1 MADEKIV
8 GLDIGTSTIRVAIG
22 EIDSET
28 GLLQIAG
35 TASRKSAGLRNGV
48 IVNIEDAKNAIKE
61 AIDAAEQ
68 NAGTSVES
76 VITAI
81 GGSQI
86 ESVNSK
92 GTVPVS
98 SNGKSTKEIS
108 RTDVERVIE
117 CATAVKV
124 PEDKEKLH
132 VIPQNYIVDG
142 VGGISDPIHRMGTRL
157 EAEVH
162 IVTAAKTIIQNLRA
176 TVSRADYILDGVML
190 KTLAQTQSVCH
201 QDELELGSILID
213 FGAGTTDVLIL
224 LNGAPVATASVPV
237 GGNLVT
243 NDIAVVTGIS
253 VAVAEDIKVK
263 SGCCWLPAITPAND
277 TEVILPGVGGRAP
290 EIIMRSELCRII
302 QARVEQIF
310 HMVRSAIQKNTNG
323 SIKQLSGNIIL
334 TGGGAMMEGIIELAQ
349 NTFQTSSVRLG
360 IPENMGGIEE
370 DYRRPDFATVI
381 GLVVANKSLA
391 QGKEPKK
398 RVRNHSAK
406 KTGSR
411 NGDGVL
417 KKIFKSLF

>member
-8 GLDIGTSTIRVAIG
+8 GLDIGTNTIRVAIG
-22 EIDSET
+22 EIDPET
-28 GLLQIAG
+28 GAVQIAG

-68 NAGTSVES
+68 NAGCAVES

-81 GGSQI
+81 GGSPV
-86 ESVNSK
+86 ESINSK
-92 GTVPVS
+92 GLVPVS
-98 SNGKSTKEIS
+98 NNGKSIKEIS
-108 RTDVERVIE
+108 RSDVERVID
-117 CATAVKV
+117 CAIAVKV
-124 PEDKEKLH
+124 PDDKEKLH

-142 VGGISDPIHRMGTRL
+142 VGGITDPIHRMGTRL

-162 IVTAAKTIIQNLRA
+162 IVTAAKTIIQNLRS
-176 TVSRADYILDGVML
+176 TISRADYILDGVML

-213 FGAGTTDVLIL
+213 LGAGSTDVLIL
-224 LNGAPVATASVPV
+224 FHGAPIATASVPV

-243 NDIAVVTGIS
+243 NDIALVTGIS
-253 VAVAEDIKVK
+253 VAAAEEIKVK
-263 SGCCWLPAITPAND
+263 HGCCWLKNITAEND
-277 TEVILPGVGGRAP
+277 SEVILPGVGGRAP
-290 EIIMRSELCRII
+290 EIMMRSQLCKII

-310 HMVRSAIQKNTNG
+310 HMIKAAISKNTND
-323 SIKQLSGNIIL
+323 SIKELFGNIIL
-334 TGGGAMMEGIIELAQ
+334 TGGGAMMDGMIELAQ
-349 NTFQTSSVRLG
+349 QAFRTSSVRLG
-360 IPENMGGIEE
+360 IPEKLGGIEE

-391 QGKEPKK
+391 LGRDK
-398 RVRNHSAK
+398 RKRSKSHAAK
-406 KTGSR
+406 RDKSKS
-411 NGDGVL
+411 GDSVL

>member
-22 EIDSET
+22 EIDAET
-28 GLLQIAG
+28 GNLQIAG

-86 ESVNSK
+86 ESMNSK

-124 PEDKEKLH
+124 PDDKEKLH

-142 VGGISDPIHRMGTRL
+142 VGGITDPIHRMGTRL

-162 IVTAAKTIIQNLRA
+162 IVTAAKTIIQNLRS

-201 QDELELGSILID
+201 QDELDLGSIVID

-224 LNGAPVATASVPV
+224 LHGAPIATASVPV

-243 NDIAVVTGIS
+243 NDIAIVTGIS
-253 VAVAEDIKVK
+253 VAAAEEIKIK
-263 SGCCWLPAITPAND
+263 SGCCWLPSIIPETD

-290 EIIMRSELCRII
+290 EVIMRSQLCKII

-310 HMVRSAIQKNTNG
+310 VMVKSAIQKNTND

-349 NTFQTSSVRLG
+349 NAFRTSSVRLG
-360 IPENMGGIEE
+360 IPEKLGGIEE

-391 QGKEPKK
+391 QGKDSRKHSKIHNIKK
-398 RVRNHSAK
+398 DKSK
-406 KTGSR
+406 S
-411 NGDGVL
+411 GDSVL

>member
-22 EIDSET
+22 EIDAET
-28 GLLQIAG
+28 GNLQIAG

-86 ESVNSK
+86 ESMNSK

-124 PEDKEKLH
+124 PDDKEKLH

-142 VGGISDPIHRMGTRL
+142 VGGITDPIHRMGTRL

-162 IVTAAKTIIQNLRA
+162 IVTAAKTIIQNLRS
-176 TVSRADYILDGVML
+176 TISRADYLLDGVML

-201 QDELELGSILID
+201 QDELDLGSILID

-224 LNGAPVATASVPV
+224 LNGAPIATASVPV

-243 NDIAVVTGIS
+243 NDIALVTGIS
-253 VAVAEDIKVK
+253 VAAAEKIKIE
-263 SGCCWLPAITPAND
+263 SGCCWLQSITPEND

-290 EIIMRSELCRII
+290 EVIMRSQLCKII

-310 HMVRSAIQKNTNG
+310 HMVRSAIQKNTND

-334 TGGGAMMEGIIELAQ
+334 TGGGAMMEGVIELAQ
-349 NTFQTSSVRLG
+349 SVFRTSSVRLG
-360 IPENMGGIEE
+360 IPEKLGGIEE

-391 QGKEPKK
+391 QGKDSRKK
-398 RVRNHSAK
+398 SKVHVAK
-406 KTGSR
+406 KTKTKSGES
-411 NGDGVL
+411 VL